1 LRQKEEM
8 NEASL
13 INTLLQR
20 GAVTTNGCQ
29 NRFNGF
35 SRGMKTVET
44 VSDCRLTLDTQLK
57 QGVNENR
64 ATTPHASTL

>member
-1 LRQKEEM
+1 MREEEEM
-8 NEASL
+8 NETSL

-20 GAVTTNGCQ
+20 GAETTNGNQ

-44 VSDCRLTLDTQLK
+44 VSACRLTLDTQLK
-57 QGVNENR
+57 QGVNE
-64 ATTPHASTL
+64 TCDVTI